1 MHRCAALRDC
11 LQCCAAVCFNNGL
24 VVVQISAALSNRAV
38 PQCCAA
44 VCFPS
49 CPRRHSARLLRAWCT
64 HLLRSATCLMPG
76 AHLASFPGSLRRTR
90 TCTASCPQA
99 MRSKPKHWAG
109 MLLRPTCFVSDP
121 MKVRRAID
129 PASHRLP
136 PPRLLSIVLR
146 RRLATQRLA
155 QPLGTHALFAPATT
169 LAAPRESWH
178 SSTQFP
184 RMPSQ
189 LAPYPSACGFGRL
202 GTLEPG
208 PAAALYAD
216 YSSSPAAHVLPAPRC
231 A

>member
-1 MHRCAALRDC
+1 M
-11 LQCCAAVCFNNGL
+11 
-24 VVVQISAALSNRAV
+24 
-38 PQCCAA
+38 
-44 VCFPS
+44 CFPS
-49 CPRRHSARLLRAWCT
+49 CPRHSARLLRACRT
-64 HLLRSATCLMPG
+64 HLLRAPQPTVARG
-76 AHLASFPGSLRRTR
+76 AHLASVPGSLHRMHMRTARRH
-90 TCTASCPQA
+90 AEQA
-99 MRSKPKHWAG
+99 HALGRDA
-109 MLLRPTCFVSDP
+109 PTCFVSDP

-169 LAAPRESWH
+169 LPAPRESWH

-184 RMPSQ
+184 HMPSQ

>member
-1 MHRCAALRDC
+1 MLRSGVLPVLPTAAQRAPAARLVHTPAALC
-11 LQCCAAVCFNNGL
+11 H
-24 VVVQISAALSNRAV
+24 V
-38 PQCCAA
+38 PHA
-44 VCFPS
+44 
-49 CPRRHSARLLRAWCT
+49 
-64 HLLRSATCLMPG
+64 
-76 AHLASFPGSLRRTR
+76 RRTPR
-90 TCTASCPQA
+90 QFSRLPSPHAHVHRFLPAGHAEQA
-99 MRSKPKHWAG
+99 QALGRDA
-109 MLLRPTCFVSDP
+109 PTCFVSDP

-169 LAAPRESWH
+169 LPAPRESWH

-184 RMPSQ
+184 HMPSQ